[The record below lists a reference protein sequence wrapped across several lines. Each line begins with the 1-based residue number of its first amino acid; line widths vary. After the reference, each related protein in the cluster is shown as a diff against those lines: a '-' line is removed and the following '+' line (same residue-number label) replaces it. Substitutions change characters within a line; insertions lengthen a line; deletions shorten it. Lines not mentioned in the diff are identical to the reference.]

1 MKILYGVQATGNGHI
16 TRARAMQPALARRGV
31 EVDFLFTGRSREK
44 LFDMDAFG
52 RYDVR
57 RGLTFAIERGRV
69 NLPKT
74 VLQANLLEL
83 VRDVRTLDLSPYDLV
98 LTDFEPVSAWAARR
112 SGKPCI
118 GIGHQYAFPF
128 DIPKAGDSWAA
139 QQVMKWFAPA
149 SISLGAH
156 WHHFNSPILPPLM
169 HPTAETQEADSDQI
183 LVYLPFEEAAD
194 IMDLLEPITDY
205 RFHVFTDALPPG
217 VQDNIE
223 IHPFGRDNFQQKLQ
237 ACQSVLCNAGFEL
250 ASEALQL
257 GRRILVKPMHGQM
270 EQASNAKAL
279 QELGY
284 GTAANQLTTEL
295 ILHWMRTAP
304 CVQIR
309 YPDVADAVAQ
319 WVASGDWSGTENLV
333 NSLWRQV
340 DFGTHMKANNTH
352 LIT

>member
-31 EVDFLFTGRSREK
+31 EVDYLFTGRAREK

-52 RYDVR
+52 DFEVR

-69 NLPKT
+69 NLPRT
-74 VLQANLLEL
+74 LMQANVLEL
-83 VRDVRTLDLSPYDLV
+83 MRDVRALDLSAYDLV

-112 SGKPCI
+112 RGKTCI

-128 DIPKAGDSWAA
+128 NIPKADDSWAA
-139 QQVMKWFAPA
+139 QLVMKWFAPA
-149 SISLGAH
+149 SVSLGAH
-156 WHHFNSPILPPLM
+156 WHHFNAPILPPLM
-169 HPTAETQEADSDQI
+169 HGTVSGQDADPDQV
-183 LVYLPFEEAAD
+183 LVYLPFEDAAD
-194 IMDLLEPITDY
+194 IMELLEPLGNY

-217 VQDNIE
+217 VYDHIE
-223 IHPFGRDNFQQKLQ
+223 VHPFGRDNFQQKLQ

-284 GTAANQLTTEL
+284 GSAAQQLTSDL
-295 ILHWMRTAP
+295 IAHWLNNAP
-304 CVQIR
+304 CVQVR

-319 WVASGDWSGTENLV
+319 WIASGDWSGTDELV
-333 NSLWRQV
+333 SGLWRQV
-340 DFGTHMKANNTH
+340 ELKGGY
-352 LIT
+352 

>member
-16 TRARAMQPALARRGV
+16 TRARAMQPALARRGI
-31 EVDFLFTGRSREK
+31 EVDYLFTGRAREK

-52 RYDVR
+52 DFEVR
-57 RGLTFAIERGRV
+57 RGLTFAIERGSV

-74 VLQANLLEL
+74 LLQANVFEL
-83 VRDVRTLDLSPYDLV
+83 MRDIKALDLSSYDLV
-98 LTDFEPVSAWAARR
+98 LTDFEPVAAWAARR
-112 SGKPCI
+112 AGKTCI

-128 DIPKAGDSWAA
+128 DIPKADDSFGAR
-139 QQVMKWFAPA
+139 QIMKWFAPA
-149 SISLGAH
+149 SLSLGAH

-169 HPTAETQEADSDQI
+169 HPSIETTETDPEQV
-183 LVYLPFEEAAD
+183 LVYLPFEDAAD
-194 IMDLLEPITDY
+194 IMELLEPITDY

-217 VQDNIE
+217 VLDHIE
-223 IHPFGRDNFQQKLQ
+223 IHPFGRDNFQHKLRV
-237 ACQSVLCNAGFEL
+237 CESVLCNAGFEL

-284 GTAANQLTTEL
+284 GSAAQHLNTEL
-295 ILHWMRTAP
+295 ILQWLLHAP
-304 CVQIR
+304 RVQVR

-319 WVASGDWSGTENLV
+319 WIASGDWSATEDLV
-333 NSLWRQV
+333 EGLWKQV
-340 DFGTHMKANNTH
+340 DFSGSVKA
-352 LIT
+352 I